1 MFMHKDLQKKVG
13 FNSINDLPPNI
24 QTEVNIKAGKLAL
37 QKREAALKLGIDF
50 GIETTASSMATL
62 RLVEKAHKLNYE
74 VNLLYVML
82 PSHNLHI
89 QRVSQ
94 RVRKGGHNISSED
107 IKRRFER
114 ARMIFPELLKKVDSC
129 TVYDNTLDYQIALT
143 KENGGYK
150 FFQCQP
156 TIKRFLE
163 KTVKELEDE
172 KSVNTKK
179 DLTQ

>member
-24 QTEVNIKAGKLAL
+24 QTEVNIKAGKLEM
-37 QKREAALKLGIDF
+37 QKREAPLKLGIDF

-143 KENGGYK
+143 KENGVYK
-150 FFQCQP
+150 FFQC
-156 TIKRFLE
+156 
-163 KTVKELEDE
+163 
-172 KSVNTKK
+172 
-179 DLTQ
+179 